1 MYPLVAIKNTP
12 IYLYLY
18 SKFKEMA
25 KKSNH
30 VVPSSAGWAVRKSGA
45 ERASRT
51 FDTKLE
57 AVEYGRELS
66 KNEKTELFIHKS
78 NGMIQ
83 DRNSY
88 GNDPHPPKD
97 KN

>member
-1 MYPLVAIKNTP
+1 
-12 IYLYLY
+12 
-18 SKFKEMA
+18 MA

-30 VVPSSAGWAVRKSGA
+30 VVPSSSGWSVKKSGA

-51 FDTKLE
+51 FATKDK
-57 AVEYGRELS
+57 AVQYGRELS
-66 KNEKTELFIHKS
+66 RNEKTELFVHKS

-83 DRNSY
+83 NRNSY
-88 GNDPHPPKD
+88 GNDPNPPKD

>member
-1 MYPLVAIKNTP
+1 
-12 IYLYLY
+12 
-18 SKFKEMA
+18 MA

-30 VVPSSAGWAVRKSGA
+30 VVPSSSGWSVKKSGA
-45 ERASRT
+45 EKASKT
-51 FDTKLE
+51 FDTKDK

-66 KNEKTELFIHKS
+66 KNEKTELYIHKS

-83 DRNSY
+83 NRI
-88 GNDPHPPKD
+88 DPYPPKD